1 MGNVHHKKILGSG
14 LAGAGLASVLGA
26 TQVSADSLDDAVA
39 SAQNKGLQVTNKGT
53 TEVEVTTYE
62 ELDQKTAAEEKRVE
76 NLAFS
81 ITKEIDLYKND
92 AGKIASQNQ
101 EALNKYQQES
111 EAVAKE
117 NKEALAKYEAELA
130 RVKASN
136 AEKERANEE
145 ARNKVLEANQKAQN
159 DFDKATAAIASERQ
173 KLAADY
179 QAQVDRVNAENRARI
194 SAVESE
200 NRALEADY
208 QEKLGNYNRELF
220 NITKANTEKKTQY
233 EADLARATSENAR
246 IDAENKKAQ
255 ADYEAEKAATEKAN
269 AEAKAKYEA
278 DKAKYEADKSQ
289 YDHAKAQTETE
300 KSATWGPDGVLVKK
314 ITDAG
319 LKVGEEKVVNL
330 DLTNLANGERDA
342 AFKKAQADYLEAVK
356 KVEAEI
362 EEAKAKIAAGG
373 SSSSSVTPEEYNKAK
388 AEWIAKAKEYQ
399 AKLDSAQNSDLNNP
413 RQFFS
418 QFRRDMDKVIGRS
431 GESREN
437 LNKHTMKFEKSSSRV
452 RYLTTQ
458 NYPDISTATKK
469 GVDPQNPAY
478 KESAT
483 PVQGTMANIN
493 YYAVAIP
500 KGESVTVEYSKADG
514 SPYLKAPKDLI
525 TTRTNGLP
533 VFGFVPHTDSKT
545 DKRFEID
552 EVKGLDKIKV
562 TYTNTGS
569 LNGDGD
575 VVVFFANDTG
585 IPIYAGVSDM
595 TSSPGERVFPG
606 DSVPNRLLGYDY
618 SVEFL
623 DKNNTRMAPAVLMY
637 DFYDDFAANDFKI
650 ISGAHYRT
658 QKDLDSTFAN
668 APVTEEVGVDMKD
681 DITEHGVEFNK
692 TYKDPKD
699 VPNLPADWKN
709 THNYLDLKTGFE
721 NGIYKLRENAYDKE
735 LSDQG
740 RHITPTQYNVGYIG
754 TQYYMAGQNGDRM
767 ARFPDPIPAF
777 TMKEPVTATVSP
789 VKYEV
794 KYKTDMSMEEPTD
807 PQAPSYSEVPVA
819 PTSKPKVDLP
829 TEPTYETA
837 PEKPNRPQYK
847 TPTLEA
853 EPKKPDYPEFP
864 QAPTPQVVPD
874 KVVPQAEPG
883 KPGLKPTPEK
893 PNLIPEPKK
902 PSFEVNRV
910 KYVLKPRSGHGNTFV
925 VKKMD
930 DAKRA
935 ASGNSLVVRMKTKLG
950 LK

>member
-1 MGNVHHKKILGSG
+1 MGNVHHKKVLGLG
-14 LAGAGLASVLGA
+14 LAGSGLASVLGA
-26 TQVSADSLDDAVA
+26 TQVSADSLDDAVT

-62 ELDQKTAAEEKRVE
+62 ELDQKTAAEEKRVAG
-76 NLAFS
+76 LASS
-81 ITKEIDLYKND
+81 ITKEVDLYKND

-278 DKAKYEADKSQ
+278 DKAEYEKAKKN
-289 YDHAKAQTETE
+289 YDYAVEIAETV
-300 KSATWGPDGVLVKK
+300 KTYSMGPDNDVIQK
-314 ITDAG
+314 IRDEG
-319 LKVGEEKVVNL
+319 FIDGPERVVEI
-330 DLTNLANGERDA
+330 DLTNVEDGKRHEAYMQAEA
-342 AFKKAQADYLEAVK
+342 QYKADTK

-362 EEAKAKIAAGG
+362 ESAKAKIAAGG
-373 SSSSSVTPEEYNKAK
+373 SSSSGVSKEEYDKAK
-388 AEWIAKAKEYQ
+388 AEWVAKAREFKGKLEATQ
-399 AKLDSAQNSDLNNP
+399 AANLSDP
-413 RQFFS
+413 KTFATQFIMY
-418 QFRRDMDKVIGRS
+418 MDKVIGRDE
-431 GESREN
+431 ESRKN
-437 LNKHTMKFEKSSSRV
+437 LNKHTMTFEKSSSKV

-458 NYPDISTATKK
+458 NYDTLQEAMRI
-469 GVDPQNPAY
+469 GMDPQNPSY
-478 KESAT
+478 KDSAT
-483 PVQGTMANIN
+483 PIQGTMGKIN

-500 KGESVTVEYSKADG
+500 KGESVTVEYRLTDG
-514 SPYLKAPKDLI
+514 SAYQKTATKD
-525 TTRTNGLP
+525 NP
-533 VFGFVPHTDSKT
+533 PFFSFVAHKDSNT
-545 DKRFEID
+545 DKHFDVSET
-552 EVKGLDKIKV
+552 KNLDKIKI
-562 TYTNTGS
+562 TYKNTGS

-585 IPIYAGVSDM
+585 IPLYTGISDM
-595 TSSPGERVFPG
+595 ASEPGTRVFPG
-606 DSVPNRLLGYDY
+606 DSVPNRINSYDY
-618 SVEFL
+618 AVEFL
-623 DKNNTRMAPAVLMY
+623 DKENTRLAPAMLMFETF
-637 DFYDDFAANDFKI
+637 DKPEDHNGI
-650 ISGAHYRT
+650 ISGLHYRT
-658 QKDLDSTFAN
+658 QKSLNTTYAN
-668 APVTEEVGVDMKD
+668 AATTEKVSIAKD
-681 DITEHGVEFNK
+681 ADIEEHGVSFSNNYELI
-692 TYKDPKD
+692 KD

-709 THNYLDLKTGFE
+709 THSYMDVKTGFE
-721 NGIYKLRENAYDKE
+721 DGLYKLHNNNYDKS
-735 LSDQG
+735 LSDKG
-740 RHITPTQYNVGYIG
+740 RHIEPTKYSVSHIATRYYMTGEDGVGY
-754 TQYYMAGQNGDRM
+754 YVM
-767 ARFPDPIPAF
+767 PEPVPAF
-777 TMKEPVTATVSP
+777 TMKEPVSTTITP
-789 VKYEV
+789 VRYVIKF
-794 KYKTDMSMEEPTD
+794 KQDLTTTEPTD
-807 PQAPSYSEVPVA
+807 PQAPSYNEVPVA

-874 KVVPQAEPG
+874 KVTPQAEPG
-883 KPGLKPTPEK
+883 KPDLKPSPEK

-930 DAKRA
+930 DTKRA
-935 ASGNSLVVRMKTKLG
+935 ASGNSLVVRMKSKLG